1 MAEPQPDQ
9 AKQAE
14 LPEDLK
20 FEEALAQ
27 LEEIVRKLEGSELSL
42 EDSLAQFGKGAALAK
57 FCEGKL
63 KDTAKQIEVLRQTG
77 PQNAEWTSLDEAE
90 AKSDDEEKNP

>member
-1 MAEPQPDQ
+1 MAEPKGDR
-9 AKQAE
+9 AKEAE

-27 LEEIVRKLEGSELSL
+27 LEEIVRKLESGELSL

-77 PQNAEWTSLDEAE
+77 PRDAEWTGLDQDEAE
-90 AKSDDEEKNP
+90 SEDKEEKQ